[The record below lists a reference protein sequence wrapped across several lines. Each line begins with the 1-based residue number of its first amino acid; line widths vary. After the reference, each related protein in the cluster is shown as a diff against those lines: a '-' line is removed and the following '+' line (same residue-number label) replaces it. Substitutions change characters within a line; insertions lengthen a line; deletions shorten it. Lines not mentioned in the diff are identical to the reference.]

1 MAGPA
6 PVIPGRPSPVRVWV
20 PRLIV
25 MAIAVAVYWWAF
37 TSIDV
42 IWERV
47 PYGLQ
52 TMVQLVTQ
60 RMWPPR
66 WAHWSDISVRLYE
79 TLRIAIVSATVGG
92 ILALPISLLTARN
105 IARSNWVYQ
114 PARFVLNLIRTIP
127 DMVLAAVAVGVIGI
141 GALPG
146 IVAESIFS
154 TTLIAKLLSESIEAI
169 DPGPLEAL
177 SAVGAST
184 LQRVQYAVMPQVLP
198 AYASYTL
205 YCLEI
210 NVRASFVLGLVGAG
224 GIGMQMQ
231 TDITLLRYHDVFMVV
246 VVTFVC
252 VMIIDWVSTR
262 LRERL
267 V

>member
-1 MAGPA
+1 MAVPA
-6 PVIPGRPSPVRVWV
+6 VPGRPSAA
-20 PRLIV
+20 RLWLKRGIIIAIV
-25 MAIAVAVYWWAF
+25 AAIYAWAF

-52 TMVQLVTQ
+52 TMVQLVTD
-60 RMWPPR
+60 RMFPPR
-66 WAHWSDISVRLYE
+66 WGHWSEMSYRLYE
-79 TLRIAIVSATVGG
+79 TLRIAIVAASFGA
-92 ILALPISLLTARN
+92 LFALPIALLTARN

-114 PARFVLNLIRTIP
+114 PARFLLNLVRTIP
-127 DMVLAAVAVGVIGI
+127 DMVLAAIAVGVIGL

-146 IVAESIFS
+146 IIALTIFS

-169 DPGPLEAL
+169 DSGPLEAL
-177 SAVGAST
+177 SAVGASS
-184 LQRVQYAVMPQVLP
+184 LQSIRYAVMPQVLP
-198 AYASYTL
+198 AYASYSL

-210 NVRASFVLGLVGAG
+210 NVRSSFVLGLVGAG

-231 TDITLLRYHDVFMVV
+231 TDMTLLRYRDVALVV
-246 VVTFVC
+246 LVTFVA
-252 VMIIDWVSTR
+252 VMLIDWVSTR
-262 LRERL
+262 IRERL